1 MARVTDTYGLSYART
16 IFGNTGRAWSVALV
30 GELELEWKD
39 IERIN
44 FHSIFFSHGFKICT
58 MYLY

>member
-1 MARVTDTYGLSYART
+1 MARVTDMYGLSYART

-39 IERIN
+39 IERVN
-44 FHSIFFSHGFKICT
+44 FHSIFFSHVFKICT